1 MKYIAIIA
9 AEDKE
14 VLAIKEKMTDII
26 EDKIYNITFYTG
38 KIKSVNCVLVKSG
51 VGKVNSART
60 TQAIIDKFNPKFIIN
75 LGSAGA
81 LSDKLKI
88 GDVVIGTNLIQHD
101 FDVTAFG
108 REKGFIPEV
117 GKDFLS
123 DTKLVEICEKY
134 LKSKEISCTKGTIVS
149 GDKFISTTSEKF
161 DLGNEFNALCAEMEG
176 ASIAQVCKLCGIP
189 FIVIR
194 SISDEL
200 NGDAKVDFEE
210 FLETASKK
218 CANIIYGV
226 IEKF

>member
-1 MKYIAIIA
+1 MEYIAIIA

-26 EDKIYNITFYTG
+26 EDKIYNITIYTG

-60 TQAIIDKFNPKFIIN
+60 TQAIIDKFNPSCVIN
-75 LGSAGA
+75 TGSAGA
-81 LSDKLKI
+81 LKDTLKI
-88 GDVVIGTNLIQHD
+88 GDVVVGTSLIQHD

-117 GKDFLS
+117 GKEFLP
-123 DTKLVEICEKY
+123 DNKLVEICEKE
-134 LKSKEISCTKGTIVS
+134 LESKEISFSKGTIVS
-149 GDKFISTTSEKF
+149 GDKFISTTSDKN
-161 DLGNEFNALCAEMEG
+161 DLGNEFNALCGEMEG

-200 NGDAKVDFEE
+200 NGEAKIDFEE

-218 CANIIYGV
+218 CADIIYNI